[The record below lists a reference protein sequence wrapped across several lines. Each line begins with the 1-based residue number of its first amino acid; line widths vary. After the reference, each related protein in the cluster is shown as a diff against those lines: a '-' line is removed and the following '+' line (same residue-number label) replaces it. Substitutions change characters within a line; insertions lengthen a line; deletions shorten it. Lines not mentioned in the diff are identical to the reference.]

1 MLSRERAS
9 GREGEQEPLHLGHG
23 RWLSCSNSPLK
34 NQALPPCA
42 PRCRKGPGPA
52 TGPLGLSLQAGS
64 YVLVSPEPAWPGH
77 GASAARPRG
86 PAEPQGGQ
94 PRAQP
99 HGHAHRAQPWA
110 RQQAAVGA
118 FLQEKSWS
126 GLRAAP
132 TPAALQEHAPRP
144 REDAGRGREGL
155 WLQQGLPSPRPLL
168 CKVPTQ
174 TEAEGS
180 ISIIYFTM
188 K

>member
-52 TGPLGLSLQAGS
+52 AGPLGLSLQAGS

-77 GASAARPRG
+77 GVSAARPRG

-110 RQQAAVGA
+110 RQQAA
-118 FLQEKSWS
+118 W
-126 GLRAAP
+126 GLFSKRRAGVVCVQLP
-132 TPAALQEHAPRP
+132 HPRP
-144 REDAGRGREGL
+144 CRSTPQGQGRMQAGEEKGSGCSRGSPAPG
-155 WLQQGLPSPRPLL
+155 PSSAKFQLRQRQKDL
-168 CKVPTQ
+168 
-174 TEAEGS
+174 
-180 ISIIYFTM
+180 
-188 K
+188 